1 MPRMFDKS
9 EKNLFGMKDYIL
21 KQEDI
26 WLAEI
31 GLLVVLMNNN
41 GKDMN
46 EVMKRI
52 RDDNSVVQN
61 ASQLLIHDGFMSKK
75 NESGEETIRVS
86 DEPIFLED

>member
-41 GKDMN
+41 GKDMD
-46 EVMKRI
+46 EVLKRI
-52 RDDNSVVQN
+52 RDDKSVIQN
-61 ASQLLIHDGFMSKK
+61 ASQLLIHDGFMRKK

-86 DEPIFLED
+86 DEPIFLEG